1 MATEHPARIA
11 GKLSMSAAERKAKDE
26 WLALYADDA
35 KIEDPVG
42 PSPMDPEGNGHAG
55 KAAIAAFW
63 DNNIANT
70 ELKFEIKDSF
80 ACGQEAANVGA
91 IKLSFPNGATALCE
105 GVFKYRVNDE
115 GKIISLRAFWELD
128 RMMATMTQPPTS

>member
-11 GKLSMSAAERKAKDE
+11 GKQSMSAAERKAKDE

-42 PSPMDPEGNGHAG
+42 PSPMDPEGLGHSG
-55 KAAIAAFW
+55 KAAITAFW

-70 ELKFEIKDSF
+70 GLKFEIRDSF
-80 ACGQEAANVGA
+80 ACGQEVANVGA
-91 IKLSFPNGATALCE
+91 IHLSFPDGSTALCE
-105 GVFKYRVNDE
+105 GVFKYHVNDE
-115 GKIISLRAFWELD
+115 GKITSLRAFWEVE
-128 RMMATMTQPPTS
+128 RMMATMSAPQGT